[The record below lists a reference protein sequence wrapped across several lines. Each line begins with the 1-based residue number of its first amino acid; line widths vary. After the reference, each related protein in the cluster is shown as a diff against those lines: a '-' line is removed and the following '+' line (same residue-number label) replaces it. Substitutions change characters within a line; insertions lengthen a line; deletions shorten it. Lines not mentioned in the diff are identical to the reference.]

1 MKMEKYGDIYWNKKE
16 REKEKL
22 VRLIEKKKKID
33 EWERRDSIKQN
44 RFDIKFFN
52 KAQSALESLNK
63 LENSSNRS
71 YYSYDRRKK
80 AIKNVFKI
88 LRKKLD
94 QAEQSFARRYRI
106 KKPRIP
112 LIDINDILEDTK
124 TYKKK

>member
-71 YYSYDRRKK
+71 YYSCERRKK
-80 AIKNVFKI
+80 AIKKVFKI